1 MRLSDYLEPDF
12 VLLDLRTTG
21 IEDTL
26 KAVVDRLGDASG
38 IDDRGAVLQALV
50 EREASHSTS
59 LGNGVALPHAT
70 VSGVDRP
77 VVAVA
82 VAPGGVPFAGDGAEP
97 VRVFFVL
104 LSPLAEAGTHIKLLA
119 RIVRLVRRPGFVAAV
134 LEAGS
139 GEELVGS
146 VQRLDALHV

>member
-12 VLLDLRTTG
+12 VLLDLRTSG

-26 KAVVDRLGDASG
+26 GAVVDRLGDASG

-70 VSGVDRP
+70 VSGVERSWIQRKS
-77 VVAVA
+77 AKRSLRA
-82 VAPGGVPFAGDGAEP
+82 T
-97 VRVFFVL
+97 VR
-104 LSPLAEAGTHIKLLA
+104 A
-119 RIVRLVRRPGFVAAV
+119 
-134 LEAGS
+134 
-139 GEELVGS
+139 
-146 VQRLDALHV
+146 